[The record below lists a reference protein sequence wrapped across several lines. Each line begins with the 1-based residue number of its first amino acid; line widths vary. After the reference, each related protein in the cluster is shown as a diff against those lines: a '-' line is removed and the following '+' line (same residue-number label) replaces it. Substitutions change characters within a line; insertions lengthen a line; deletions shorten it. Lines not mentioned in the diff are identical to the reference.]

1 MEFLDSSP
9 LRVCIADRARC
20 TPCPPPAWFQ
30 TYTVTGANSAV
41 LNTLSKL
48 HVSTAHTDILR
59 KIQSASRCGEV
70 GEGKIVQDAEAV
82 TE

>member
-1 MEFLDSSP
+1 MKFLDSSP
-9 LRVCIADRARC
+9 LRVCIADRVRC
-20 TPCPPPAWFQ
+20 TSRPPPAWFQ
-30 TYTVTGANSAV
+30 TYTVTSANSAV
-41 LNTLSKL
+41 LITLSKR
-48 HVSTAHTDILR
+48 HVSTTHTNILR